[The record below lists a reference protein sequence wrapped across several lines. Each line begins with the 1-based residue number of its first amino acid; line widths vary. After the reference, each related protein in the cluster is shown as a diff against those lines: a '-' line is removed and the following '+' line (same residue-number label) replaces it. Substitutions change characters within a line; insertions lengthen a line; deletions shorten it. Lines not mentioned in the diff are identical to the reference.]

1 MSHRKALSQWE
12 ESVSRHLPHLSRPQA
27 HVLALWSYGMVL
39 AKSCGLTSVA
49 ALLADLLGSSLS
61 TLRQQLREWCYDA
74 QDKKGAH
81 RQEVDVTLCFAPL
94 LCWIVSLW
102 PANECRLALA
112 MDATTLSD
120 RFTVLCISVVYRR
133 CAIPV
138 AWKVMRGG
146 EQGSW
151 EPYWKAL
158 FTALQGSV
166 PKHWKVIV
174 LADRGLYAPWLFR
187 HIVRLGWHPFLRINL
202 GGKVR
207 PVGAQKFDW
216 LSTLVPQTGSAWCG
230 LVDCFIQSTLR
241 CTLLARWDE
250 GYADPWL
257 VLTDLAPQAADV
269 VWYSM
274 RTWIEGGFKD
284 TKRGGWQ
291 WHQTKMTD
299 PARASR
305 LWVAIAVATLWV
317 VSVGGEAEANEP
329 CSGLEALP
337 ELHIARRTAT
347 KRSQP
352 RLQSCFAQ
360 GLRCIFVAV
369 LHRRRLPMGRFLPEP
384 WPTTMPPRKT
394 SKKEKKPPSATPSSN
409 AVPLASEVAA

>member
-1 MSHRKALSQWE
+1 MSQRKTLSQWE
-12 ESVSRHLPHLSRPQA
+12 QTVSRHLPHLSRPQA
-27 HVLALWSYGMVL
+27 HVVALWSYGMVL
-39 AKSCGLTSVA
+39 AKSCGITSVA
-49 ALLADLLGSSLS
+49 ALLADLLGSSVS
-61 TLRQQLREWCYDA
+61 TQRQQLREWCYDA
-74 QDKKGAH
+74 QDKKGEH
-81 RQEVDVTLCFAPL
+81 RQEVDVTLCFVPL
-94 LCWIVSLW
+94 LRWIVSLW
-102 PANECRLALA
+102 PASECRVALG
-112 MDATTLSD
+112 MDASTLSD
-120 RFTVLCISVVYRR
+120 RFTVLCISVLYRG

-138 AWKVMRGG
+138 AWKLMRAG

-158 FTALQGSV
+158 FNALQGSV
-166 PKHWKVIV
+166 PKHWTVIV

-187 HIVRLGWHPFLRINL
+187 HIVALGWHPFLRINL

-207 PVGAQKFDW
+207 PVGAEKFDW
-216 LSTLVPQTGSAWCG
+216 LSKLVPQTGSAWCG
-230 LVDCFIQSTLR
+230 LVDCFVQSTLR

-250 GYADPWL
+250 GYADAWL
-257 VLTDLAPQAADV
+257 VLTDLAPEAANV

-317 VSVGGEAEANEP
+317 GSRRGEAEALEP

-347 KRSQP
+347 KRSRP

-360 GLRCIFVAV
+360 GRRCIFVAV
-369 LHRRRLPMGRFLPEP
+369 LHGRRLPMGRFIPEP
-384 WPTTMPPRKT
+384 WPTSMPARKK
-394 SKKEKKPPSATPSSN
+394 SNKEKKSLAATPSSN
-409 AVPLASEVAA
+409 GVSSASQAAA

>member
-12 ESVSRHLPHLSRPQA
+12 HTVSTRLPHLSRPQA
-27 HVLALWSYGMVL
+27 QVLALWSYGMVL
-39 AKSCGLTSVA
+39 AKSCGITTVA
-49 ALLADLLGSSLS
+49 ALLADLTTTSLS
-61 TLRQQLREWCYDA
+61 TMRQRLREWCYDA
-74 QDKKGAH
+74 PDKKGEH
-81 RQEVDVTLCFAPL
+81 RQDVDVTLCFAPWV
-94 LCWIVSLW
+94 CWIVSLW
-102 PANECRLALA
+102 PQEEPRLALG

-120 RFTVLCISVVYRR
+120 RFTVLCISVLYRG

-138 AWKVMRGG
+138 AWKLMRGG
-146 EQGSW
+146 EKGSW
-151 EPYWKAL
+151 EPYWKTL
-158 FTALQGSV
+158 FSGLKGSV
-166 PKHWKVIV
+166 PKEWTVIV
-174 LADRGLYAPWLFR
+174 LADRGLYAPWLFQ
-187 HIVRLGWHPFLRINL
+187 HIVTLGWHPFLRINL

-207 PVGAQKFDW
+207 PVGAEKFEW
-216 LSTLVPQTGSAWCG
+216 LSKLVPHVGTAWSG
-230 LVDCFIQSTLR
+230 GVDCFVQSTVR

-257 VLTDLAPQAADV
+257 VLTDLAPEAADV

-305 LWVAIAVATLWV
+305 LWLAIAVATLWV
-317 VSVGGEAEANEP
+317 VSVGGEVDARQP

-347 KRSQP
+347 KRSRL

-360 GLRCIFVAV
+360 GLRRIFVSR
-369 LHRRRLPMGRFLPEP
+369 LHGRRLPRGRFIPEP
-384 WPTTMPPRKT
+384 WPTMLPPRKK
-394 SKKEKKPPSATPSSN
+394 SKKQKTPPSATPSSDG
-409 AVPLASEVAA
+409 VPSASEAVA